1 MRNFEVRRVLL
12 TAALVAGLAGLAG
25 CGGGSFSCTDKSK
38 CSNDSASTQTEIN
51 QCNAALAGPC
61 GSQYKTGAACAESHQ
76 KCDSSGHTDDN
87 ATAAQCDAQIA
98 AIVNCCQSHQGAAG
112 C

>member
-1 MRNFEVRRVLL
+1 MRNFDLRQVL
-12 TAALVAGLAGLAG
+12 AAAVLLAGLAG
-25 CGGGSFSCTDKSK
+25 CGGGGGSFSCNDKSK
-38 CSNDSASTQTEIN
+38 CPSDAASTQAEIN